1 MKEKARWQSPEV
13 LRMWTEQPTV
23 IRRYFDDELKYT
35 QLCQEVV
42 YILQRNLTEA
52 NIEYSSIT
60 CRIKPLESFLK
71 KSAQKNCKNPFS
83 EITDIAGVRLV
94 YLYQNDLS
102 KIEKIVNERFQ
113 VQEKEEKGIDEFG
126 YRGIHFLVYLKKEC
140 GIRYDDLKDYICEIQ
155 VRTVIEDAWAIFDH
169 HLEYKQEIDMPEK
182 LKGIIKELSV
192 ILRNADGQFN
202 KIREEANKYRKE
214 IEQIIEETIKLYKQ
228 PVNLDTLKLFLERMP
243 PEKKVDVSNYEL
255 SPLVSDLYA
264 HNTKKVWEL
273 RKLLLRTEEARKKFN
288 EEVGGT
294 ALSFFEIQ
302 RALAFENQKYRNA
315 IYGRYPQD
323 MELFKKYEHLLKSDE
338 DTKI

>member
-1 MKEKARWQSPEV
+1 MKKKSRWQLPEV

-35 QLCQEVV
+35 QLCEEVV
-42 YILQRNLTEA
+42 YILQRNLKEA
-52 NIEYSSIT
+52 NIEYSSII

-71 KSAQKNCKNPFS
+71 KSAKKNCKTPFS

-102 KIEKIVNERFQ
+102 KIEKIINERFQ
-113 VQEKEEKGIDEFG
+113 VQEKEEKGTDEFG
-126 YRGIHFLVYLKKEC
+126 YRGIHFLVYLKREC

-169 HLEYKQEIDMPEK
+169 HLEYKQEIDIPEK
-182 LKGIIKELSV
+182 LKGTIKKLSV
-192 ILRNADGQFN
+192 ILRNADGQFD
-202 KIREEANKYRKE
+202 KIRDEANKYRKE
-214 IEQIIEETIKLYKQ
+214 IAQYAKEIMELFKQ
-228 PVNLDTLKLFLERMP
+228 PVNLDTLKLFLEKMF
-243 PEKKVDVSNYEL
+243 PEKRVDASNYEL
-255 SPLVSDLYA
+255 SPLVGSLYA
-264 HNTKKVWEL
+264 HNIKKVWDI

-288 EEVGGT
+288 EEIGGA

-315 IYGRYPQD
+315 TYGRYPQD
-323 MELFKKYEHLLKSDE
+323 MELFKKHEHLLKSDE
-338 DTKI
+338 DTNI